1 MALSNMLAFTILV
14 LLLQTLQASK
24 LKVLHPMALRAQLT
38 REIHGRIE
46 KGLIHASLGNF
57 GHFNYGTTSKG
68 RLHYPI
74 SNTDGCRPFKESD
87 FNAEH
92 LLEGKQQKLGSIILV
107 DRGSCH
113 FVVKA

>member
-1 MALSNMLAFTILV
+1 MLIITVVI
-14 LLLQTLQASK
+14 LLLNTLQASK

-46 KGLIHASLGNF
+46 QGLIHASLGNF

-68 RLHYPI
+68 RLHYPV
-74 SNTDGCRPFKESD
+74 SNADGCRPFNESD
-87 FNAEH
+87 FNGEH
-92 LLEGKQQKLGSIILV
+92 LQEGIQQKHQPIILV